1 MIPSLAPSGYVAA
14 LRAAL
19 DELPGPPLRFRA
31 TDRRLAID
39 LYSRRVPIEVVR
51 AALYL
56 ATLRRLTRD
65 VHRPQLAPVRSLYYY
80 LPVVDELLRQPLD
93 PAWGRYLVSRLARLT
108 SQASTGASILSA
120 PVQNSAFSNE
130 R

>member
-1 MIPSLAPSGYVAA
+1 MIPSLSPSTYLAA

-31 TDRRLAID
+31 TDRRLALD
-39 LYSRRVPIEVVR
+39 LYRRRVSIDVVR
-51 AALYL
+51 AALRL
-56 ATLRRLTRD
+56 ATLRRLVRD
-65 VHRPQLAPVRSLYYY
+65 PDRPQLSPVRSLYYY

-93 PAWGRYLVSRLARLT
+93 PAWGRYLVSRLARLK
-108 SQASTGASILSA
+108 SQASTGASSLSA
-120 PVQNSAFSNE
+120 PVQNSAFPRE

>member
-1 MIPSLAPSGYVAA
+1 MIPSLSPSAYVAA
-14 LRAAL
+14 LRATL

-65 VHRPQLAPVRSLYYY
+65 VDRPQLAPVRSLYYY

-93 PAWGRYLVSRLARLT
+93 PAWGHYLVSRLARLK
-108 SQASTGASILSA
+108 SQAATGASILSA